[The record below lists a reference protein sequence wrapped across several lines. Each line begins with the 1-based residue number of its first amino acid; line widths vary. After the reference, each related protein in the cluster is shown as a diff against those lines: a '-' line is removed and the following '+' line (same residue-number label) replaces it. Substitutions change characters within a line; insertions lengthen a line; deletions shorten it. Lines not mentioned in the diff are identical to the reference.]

1 MNTVVSHNTTQ
12 KADTKQKAP
21 QTNSA
26 PDLATPDMAAPLPT
40 LQNGPDHLSPR
51 DVIRLQR
58 AIGNRATSQFLAT
71 KGSSLQRQ
79 PQISHGSK
87 PGSIQRLMSVKE
99 FKKSTEKS
107 WARRKKISKIDDAL
121 KKIQQSGADLIL
133 LKELQTAIEVWLS
146 TSEASDESERM
157 EGVLELQ
164 MEVAQEL
171 ATLQEQLI
179 TPAPSE
185 DQAPQTR
192 ERRGAM
198 SVNVVGAGKK
208 YKKDF
213 SDFDSKQFRVS
224 GRAPN
229 RKIEEVKR
237 TETEDGRVVY
247 YAMGLV
253 TGFNGKVPMIAPYPE
268 PISLGDWYPNVTHIN
283 GMAVAPKSGILS
295 AAALQ
300 ESVNNALG
308 TMDDV
313 ALGQE
318 AVDVL
323 YTYSAQRGG
332 IGADLWDCIKGK
344 VEVEDPAT
352 EKQKE
357 IMLDAVHRK
366 KRVTVSAHSRGT
378 IKTDNAVMA
387 VHDLLTTEV
396 TPQVRQDRLQEAIDF
411 WTENDPGIGI
421 EPDMLAEITI
431 QNMGKEE
438 AKRLMNLYIQLVY
451 AGNAVSYPS
460 SILKPTMFVGGLD
473 LVSMFVGSY
482 SSIVS
487 GTRSVGKTRGHGFVG
502 NYVPSVGQEIAQDVR
517 LRNPR
522 TRPRR

>member
-1 MNTVVSHNTTQ
+1 MTVVSHNATH
-12 KADTKQKAP
+12 KMEAKQKTP
-21 QTNSA
+21 PTNSV
-26 PDLATPDMAAPLPT
+26 PDLAAPDIASPMPT
-40 LQNGPDHLSPR
+40 LQNGPEHLSPR

-58 AIGNRATSQFLAT
+58 TIGNRATSQFLST
-71 KGSSLQRQ
+71 KGTPLQRQ
-79 PQISHGSK
+79 ASVSRG
-87 PGSIQRLMSVKE
+87 GTANSIQRLMSVKE

-107 WARRKKISKIDDAL
+107 WTRRKKISKIDDAL
-121 KKIQQSGADLIL
+121 KKIQQSGADMIL
-133 LKELQTAIEVWLS
+133 LKELQTAIETWLG
-146 TSEASDESERM
+146 TSEATKESERM

-164 MEVAQEL
+164 MEVADEL
-171 ATLQEQLI
+171 SKLQEKLI
-179 TPAPSE
+179 TPTIGL
-185 DQAPQTR
+185 DQVPQTR

-208 YKKDF
+208 YKSDF

-237 TETEDGRVVY
+237 VETHDGRIVY
-247 YAMGLV
+247 FAMGLV
-253 TGFNGKVPMIAPYPE
+253 TGFNGKAPMIAPYPE
-268 PISLGDWYPNVTHIN
+268 PISLGDWYPSVTHIN

-300 ESVNNALG
+300 ESVNNALNG
-308 TMDDV
+308 QDDA

-318 AVDVL
+318 AIDVL

-332 IGADLWDCIKGK
+332 LGADLWDCIKGK
-344 VEVEDPAT
+344 VEVNDPAT

-396 TPQVRQDRLQEAIDF
+396 TPKVREEHLQEAIDF
-411 WTENDPGIGI
+411 WTQNDPGIGMAPELI
-421 EPDMLAEITI
+421 AEITI

-460 SILKPTMFVGGLD
+460 SVLKPTLFVGGLD
-473 LVSMFVGSY
+473 FVSMFVGSY
-482 SSIVS
+482 SKLLT
-487 GTRSVGKTRGHGFVG
+487 GAKSVGKTKGHGFVG
-502 NYVPSVGQEIAQDVR
+502 NYVPSVGQHIANDVR